1 MKLNQRRRKNKNLI
15 MKTYKSFMTEKKG
28 DTAIFTFGRFNPPT
42 VGHEKLVVATANV
55 ARREGG
61 DYFVY
66 PSHSQDS
73 KKNPLDQTTKI
84 RYMKKMF
91 SKHKTNIISSTG
103 RNALEIASE
112 LHDKEYT
119 NLVMVVGSDRVKDF
133 QSLLDRYNGDENKA
147 HGFYDFNSIKV
158 VSAGER
164 DPDAEGVSGMSA
176 SKMREAAVEGDYKT
190 FRKGTPSSLS
200 DKDTKL
206 MFNDIR
212 KGMRL
217 SVVKEGSKWKN
228 VDFTYEL
235 PEEKTLNE
243 EKQII
248 FEDYTTKNV
257 HTSHIAYDFFD
268 ELCNAMVTSNKN
280 HRFYIKESLMITD
293 RFLEIRKKALQE
305 QKINQYDFHE
315 LEFLGKKHFKLTEN
329 LDIDHLDNSFIYKY
343 ISEVKEYLLWGD
355 PESVKKYKKET
366 PGQVVEGK
374 LDTIIK
380 WLAKKLDIAHSAAQ
394 KLVIKAQERG
404 IDPHK
409 LQQKWAI
416 LSPTLIRLVSEYE
429 PKKQKPQGD

>member
-1 MKLNQRRRKNKNLI
+1 
-15 MKTYKSFMTEKKG
+15 MKTYKSFMTEEKG

-42 VGHEKLVVATANV
+42 LGHEKLVIAVANV

-61 DYFVY
+61 EYFVY
-66 PSHSQDS
+66 PSHSQDP
-73 KKNPLDQTTKI
+73 KKNPLDQTTRVK
-84 RYMKKMF
+84 YMKKMF
-91 SKHKTNIISSTG
+91 PKHKENIIISTG
-103 RNALEIASE
+103 KTALEIASE
-112 LHDKEYT
+112 LHDKGYT
-119 NLVMVVGSDRVKDF
+119 NLVMVVGSDRVKEF
-133 QSLLDRYNGDENKA
+133 QSMLDRYNGDENKA
-147 HGFYDFNSIKV
+147 HGFYDFDTIKV

-176 SKMREAAVEGDYKT
+176 SKMRQSAVEGDFKT
-190 FRKGTPSSLS
+190 FRSGIPSSLN
-200 DKDTKL
+200 DKDTKK

-228 VDFTYEL
+228 IDFTYEL

-243 EKQII
+243 EDQII
-248 FEDYTTKNV
+248 FEDYTTKNA
-257 HTSHIAYDFFD
+257 HTSCGAYDFFD
-268 ELCNAMVTSNKN
+268 ELCNTMITTNKK
-280 HRFYIKESLMITD
+280 HRFYIKESLIITD
-293 RFLEIRKKALQE
+293 RFLEIRKKVLQE

-343 ISEVKEYLLWGD
+343 ISEVKEYLEWGE

-374 LDTIIK
+374 IDKVIK
-380 WLAKKLDIAHSAAQ
+380 WLAKKLKIAHSAAQ
-394 KLVIKAQERG
+394 KLVIKAQEKG

>member
-1 MKLNQRRRKNKNLI
+1 
-15 MKTYKSFMTEKKG
+15 MKTYKSFMTEEKG

-42 VGHEKLVVATANV
+42 LGHEKLIIAVANV

-61 DYFVY
+61 EYFVY
-66 PSHSQDS
+66 PSHSQDP
-73 KKNPLDQTTKI
+73 KKNPLDQTTRVK
-84 RYMKKMF
+84 YMKKMF
-91 SKHKTNIISSTG
+91 PKHKENIITSTG
-103 RNALEIASE
+103 KTALEIASE
-112 LHDKEYT
+112 LHDKKYT
-119 NLVMVVGSDRVKDF
+119 NLVMVVGSDRVKEF
-133 QSLLDRYNGDENKA
+133 QSMLDRYNGDENKA
-147 HGFYDFNSIKV
+147 HGFYDFDTIKV

-176 SKMREAAVEGDYKT
+176 SKMRQSAVEGDFKT
-190 FRKGTPSSLS
+190 FRSGIPSSLN
-200 DKDTKL
+200 DKDTKK

-228 VDFTYEL
+228 IDFTYEL
-235 PEEKTLNE
+235 PEEKILNE
-243 EKQII
+243 EDQII
-248 FEDYTTKNV
+248 FEDYTTKNA
-257 HTSHIAYDFFD
+257 HTSYVAYDFFD
-268 ELCNAMVTSNKN
+268 ELCNGMHITNKK
-280 HRFYIKESLMITD
+280 HRFYIKESLIITD
-293 RFLEIRKKALQE
+293 RFLEIRKKVLQE

-343 ISEVKEYLLWGD
+343 ISEVKEYLEWGE
-355 PESVKKYKKET
+355 PKSVKKFKKET

-374 LDTIIK
+374 LDKVIK
-380 WLAKKLDIAHSAAQ
+380 WLTKKLNIAHSVAQ
-394 KLVIKAQERG
+394 KLVVKAQEHG

>member
-1 MKLNQRRRKNKNLI
+1 
-15 MKTYKSFMTEKKG
+15 MTEKKG

-61 DYFVY
+61 EYFVY
-66 PSHSQDS
+66 PSHTQDP

-235 PEEKTLNE
+235 PEEKILNE
-243 EKQII
+243 EEQII

-293 RFLEIRKKALQE
+293 RFLEIRHKALQE

-374 LDTIIK
+374 LDTVIK
-380 WLAKKLDIAHSAAQ
+380 WLAKKLNIAHSAAQ
-394 KLVIKAQERG
+394 KLVVKAQEKG

-416 LSPTLIRLVSEYE
+416 LSPTLIRLVSEYK
-429 PKKQKPQGD
+429 PKEQKPQGD

>member
-1 MKLNQRRRKNKNLI
+1 
-15 MKTYKSFMTEKKG
+15 MKTYKSFMTEEKG

-42 VGHEKLVVATANV
+42 VGHEKLVVAVANV

-91 SKHKTNIISSTG
+91 SKHKKNIIISTG
-103 RNALEIASE
+103 NNALDIASE

-217 SVVKEGSKWKN
+217 QVVKEGSKWKN

-243 EKQII
+243 EEQII
-248 FEDYTTKNV
+248 FEDYTTKNA

-268 ELCNAMVTSNKN
+268 ELCNAMVTTNKK
-280 HRFYIKESLMITD
+280 HRFYIKESLIITD
-293 RFLEIRKKALQE
+293 RFLEIRKEALRK

-343 ISEVKEYLLWGD
+343 ISEVKEYLQWGE
-355 PESVKKYKKET
+355 PESINKYKKET
-366 PGQVVEGK
+366 PGQVVESK
-374 LDTIIK
+374 IDKVIK
-380 WLAKKLDIAHSAAQ
+380 WLAKKLDITHSVAQ
-394 KLVIKAQERG
+394 KLVTKAQERG
-404 IDPHK
+404 IDPLK
-409 LQQKWAI
+409 LQQKWSI

>member
-1 MKLNQRRRKNKNLI
+1 
-15 MKTYKSFMTEKKG
+15 MKTYKSFMTEEKG

-42 VGHEKLVVATANV
+42 LGHEKLVIAVANV

-61 DYFVY
+61 EYFVY
-66 PSHSQDS
+66 PSHSQDP
-73 KKNPLDQTTKI
+73 KKNPLDQTTRVK
-84 RYMKKMF
+84 YMKKMF
-91 SKHKTNIISSTG
+91 PKHKENIIISTG
-103 RNALEIASE
+103 KTALEIASE
-112 LHDKEYT
+112 LHDKKYT
-119 NLVMVVGSDRVKDF
+119 NLVMVVGSDRVKEF
-133 QSLLDRYNGDENKA
+133 QSMLDRYNGDENKA
-147 HGFYDFNSIKV
+147 HGFYDFDTIKV

-176 SKMREAAVEGDYKT
+176 SKMRQSAVEGDFKT
-190 FRKGTPSSLS
+190 FRSGIPSSLN
-200 DKDTKL
+200 DKDTKK

-228 VDFTYEL
+228 IDFTYEL
-235 PEEKTLNE
+235 PEEKILNE
-243 EKQII
+243 EDQII
-248 FEDYTTKNV
+248 FEDYTTKNA
-257 HTSHIAYDFFD
+257 HTSYVAYDFFD
-268 ELCNAMVTSNKN
+268 ELCNGMHITNKN
-280 HRFYIKESLMITD
+280 HRFYIKESLIITD
-293 RFLEIRKKALQE
+293 RFLEIRKKVLQE

-343 ISEVKEYLLWGD
+343 ISEVKEYLEWGE

-374 LDTIIK
+374 IDKVIK
-380 WLAKKLDIAHSAAQ
+380 WLAKKLKIAHSAAQ
-394 KLVIKAQERG
+394 KLVIKAQEKG

>member
-1 MKLNQRRRKNKNLI
+1 
-15 MKTYKSFMTEKKG
+15 MKTYKSFMTEEKG

-42 VGHEKLVVATANV
+42 LGHEKLVIAVANV

-61 DYFVY
+61 EYFVY
-66 PSHSQDS
+66 PSHTQDP
-73 KKNPLDQTTKI
+73 KKNPLDQTTRVK
-84 RYMKKMF
+84 YMKKMF
-91 SKHKTNIISSTG
+91 PKHKENIITSTG
-103 RNALEIASE
+103 KTALEIASE
-112 LHDKEYT
+112 LHDKKYT
-119 NLVMVVGSDRVKDF
+119 NLVMVVGSDRVKEF
-133 QSLLDRYNGDENKA
+133 QSMLDRYNGDENKA
-147 HGFYDFNSIKV
+147 HGFYDFDTIKV

-176 SKMREAAVEGDYKT
+176 SKMREAAVEGDFKT
-190 FRKGTPSSLS
+190 FRSGIPSSLN
-200 DKDTKL
+200 DKDTKK

-228 VDFTYEL
+228 IDFTYEL
-235 PEEKTLNE
+235 PEEKILNE
-243 EKQII
+243 EDQII
-248 FEDYTTKNV
+248 FEDYTTKNA
-257 HTSHIAYDFFD
+257 HTSYVAYDFFD
-268 ELCNAMVTSNKN
+268 ELCNGMHITNKN
-280 HRFYIKESLMITD
+280 HRFYIKESLIITD
-293 RFLEIRKKALQE
+293 RFLEIRKKVLQE

-343 ISEVKEYLLWGD
+343 ISEVKEYLEWGE

-374 LDTIIK
+374 IDKVIK
-380 WLAKKLDIAHSAAQ
+380 WLAKKLKIAHSAAQ
-394 KLVIKAQERG
+394 KLVIKAQEKG

>member
-1 MKLNQRRRKNKNLI
+1 

-42 VGHEKLVVATANV
+42 LGHEKLVIAVANV

-61 DYFVY
+61 EYFVY
-66 PSHSQDS
+66 PSHSQDP
-73 KKNPLDQTTKI
+73 KKNPLDQTTKVK
-84 RYMKKMF
+84 YMKKMF
-91 SKHKTNIISSTG
+91 PKHKENIIISTG
-103 RNALEIASE
+103 KTALEIASE

-133 QSLLDRYNGDENKA
+133 QNLLDRYNGDDKA
-147 HGFYDFNSIKV
+147 HGFYDFDTIKV

-176 SKMREAAVEGDYKT
+176 SKMRESAVEGDFKT
-190 FRKGTPSSLS
+190 FRKGIPSSLN
-200 DKDTKL
+200 DKDTKK

-228 VDFTYEL
+228 IDFTYEL
-235 PEEKTLNE
+235 PEEKILNE
-243 EKQII
+243 EDQII
-248 FEDYTTKNV
+248 FEDYTTKNT
-257 HTSHIAYDFFD
+257 HTSCGAYDFFD
-268 ELCNAMVTSNKN
+268 ELCNTMITTNKK
-280 HRFYIKESLMITD
+280 HRFYIKESLIITD

-329 LDIDHLDNSFIYKY
+329 LDIDHIDNSFIYKY
-343 ISEVKEYLLWGD
+343 ISEVKEYLEWGE
-355 PESVKKYKKET
+355 PKSIKKYKKET

-374 LDTIIK
+374 IDKVIK
-380 WLAKKLDIAHSAAQ
+380 WLAKKMDIAHHVAQ
-394 KLVIKAQERG
+394 ELVVKAQNKG
-404 IDPHK
+404 INPLK

-416 LSPTLIRLVSEYE
+416 LSPTLLRLVAEYT

>member
-1 MKLNQRRRKNKNLI
+1 
-15 MKTYKSFMTEKKG
+15 MKTYKSFMTEEKG

-42 VGHEKLVVATANV
+42 LGHEKLVIAVANV

-61 DYFVY
+61 EYFVY
-66 PSHSQDS
+66 PSHSQDP
-73 KKNPLDQTTKI
+73 KKNPLDQTTRVK
-84 RYMKKMF
+84 YMKKMF
-91 SKHKTNIISSTG
+91 PKHKENIITSTG
-103 RNALEIASE
+103 KTALEIASE
-112 LHDKEYT
+112 LHDKKYT
-119 NLVMVVGSDRVKDF
+119 NLVMVVGSDRVKEF
-133 QSLLDRYNGDENKA
+133 QSMLDRYNGDENKA
-147 HGFYDFNSIKV
+147 HGFYDFDTIKV

-176 SKMREAAVEGDYKT
+176 SKMRESAVEGDFKT
-190 FRKGTPSSLS
+190 FRSGIPSSLN
-200 DKDTKL
+200 DKDTKK

-228 VDFTYEL
+228 IDFTYEL
-235 PEEKTLNE
+235 PEEKILNE
-243 EKQII
+243 EDQII
-248 FEDYTTKNV
+248 FEDYTTKNA
-257 HTSHIAYDFFD
+257 HTSYVAYDFFD
-268 ELCNAMVTSNKN
+268 ELCNGMHITNKN
-280 HRFYIKESLMITD
+280 HRFYIKESLIITD
-293 RFLEIRKKALQE
+293 RFLEIRKKVLQE

-343 ISEVKEYLLWGD
+343 ISEVKEYLEWGE

-374 LDTIIK
+374 IDKVIK
-380 WLAKKLDIAHSAAQ
+380 WLAKKLKIAHSAAQ
-394 KLVIKAQERG
+394 KLVIKAQEKG

>member
-1 MKLNQRRRKNKNLI
+1 
-15 MKTYKSFMTEKKG
+15 MTEEKG

-42 VGHEKLVVATANV
+42 LGHEKLIIAVANV

-61 DYFVY
+61 EYFVY
-66 PSHSQDS
+66 PSHSQDP
-73 KKNPLDQTTKI
+73 KKNPLDQTTKVK
-84 RYMKKMF
+84 YMKKMF
-91 SKHKTNIISSTG
+91 PKHKENIIISTG
-103 RNALEIASE
+103 KTALEIASE
-112 LHDKEYT
+112 LHDKKYT
-119 NLVMVVGSDRVKDF
+119 NLVMVVGSDRVKEF
-133 QSLLDRYNGDENKA
+133 QSMLDRYNGDENKA
-147 HGFYDFNSIKV
+147 HGFYDFDTIKV

-176 SKMREAAVEGDYKT
+176 SKMRESAVEGDFKT
-190 FRKGTPSSLS
+190 FRSGIPSSLN
-200 DKDTKL
+200 DKDTKK

-228 VDFTYEL
+228 IDFTYEL
-235 PEEKTLNE
+235 PEEKILNDE
-243 EKQII
+243 DQII
-248 FEDYTTKNV
+248 FEDYTTKNA
-257 HTSHIAYDFFD
+257 HTSCGAYDFFD
-268 ELCNAMVTSNKN
+268 ELCNGMLTTNKK
-280 HRFYIKESLMITD
+280 HRFYIKESLIITD

-315 LEFLGKKHFKLTEN
+315 LEFLGKKHFKLAEN

-343 ISEVKEYLLWGD
+343 ISEVKEYLEWGE

-374 LDTIIK
+374 IDKVIK
-380 WLAKKLDIAHSAAQ
+380 WLAKKLKIAHSAAQ
-394 KLVIKAQERG
+394 KLVIKAQEKG

>member
-1 MKLNQRRRKNKNLI
+1 
-15 MKTYKSFMTEKKG
+15 MTEEKG

-42 VGHEKLVVATANV
+42 LGHEKLVIAVANV

-61 DYFVY
+61 EYFVY
-66 PSHSQDS
+66 PSHTQDP
-73 KKNPLDQTTKI
+73 KKNPLDQTTRVK
-84 RYMKKMF
+84 YMKKMF
-91 SKHKTNIISSTG
+91 PKHKENIIISTG
-103 RNALEIASE
+103 KTALEIASE
-112 LHDKEYT
+112 LHDKKYT
-119 NLVMVVGSDRVKDF
+119 NLVMVVGSDRVKEF
-133 QSLLDRYNGDENKA
+133 QSMLDRYNGDENKA
-147 HGFYDFNSIKV
+147 HGFYDFDTIKV

-176 SKMREAAVEGDYKT
+176 SKMRQSAVEGDFKT
-190 FRKGTPSSLS
+190 FRSGIPSSLN
-200 DKDTKL
+200 DKDTKK

-228 VDFTYEL
+228 IDFTYEL
-235 PEEKTLNE
+235 PEEKILNE
-243 EKQII
+243 EDQII
-248 FEDYTTKNV
+248 FEDYTTKNA
-257 HTSHIAYDFFD
+257 HTSCGAYDFFD
-268 ELCNAMVTSNKN
+268 ELCNGMLTTNKK
-280 HRFYIKESLMITD
+280 HRFYIKESLIITD
-293 RFLEIRKKALQE
+293 RFLEIRKKVLQE

-315 LEFLGKKHFKLTEN
+315 LELLGKKHFKLAEN

-343 ISEVKEYLLWGD
+343 ISEVKEYLEWGE

-374 LDTIIK
+374 IDKVIK
-380 WLAKKLDIAHSAAQ
+380 WLAKKLKIAHSAAQ
-394 KLVIKAQERG
+394 KLVIKAQEKG

>member
-1 MKLNQRRRKNKNLI
+1 
-15 MKTYKSFMTEKKG
+15 MKTYKSFMTEEKG

-42 VGHEKLVVATANV
+42 LGHEKLVIAVANV

-61 DYFVY
+61 EYFVY
-66 PSHSQDS
+66 PSHSQDP
-73 KKNPLDQTTKI
+73 KKNPLDQTTRVK
-84 RYMKKMF
+84 YMKKMF
-91 SKHKTNIISSTG
+91 PKHKENIIISTG
-103 RNALEIASE
+103 KTALEIASE
-112 LHDKEYT
+112 LHDKKYT
-119 NLVMVVGSDRVKDF
+119 NLVMVVGSDRVKEF
-133 QSLLDRYNGDENKA
+133 QSMLDRYNGDENKA
-147 HGFYDFNSIKV
+147 HGFYDFDTIKV

-176 SKMREAAVEGDYKT
+176 SKMREAAVEGDFKT
-190 FRKGTPSSLS
+190 FRSGIPSSLN
-200 DKDTKL
+200 DKDTKK

-228 VDFTYEL
+228 IDFTYEL
-235 PEEKTLNE
+235 PEEKILNDE
-243 EKQII
+243 DQII
-248 FEDYTTKNV
+248 FEDYTTKNA
-257 HTSHIAYDFFD
+257 HTSCGAYDFFD
-268 ELCNAMVTSNKN
+268 ELCNGMLTTNKK
-280 HRFYIKESLMITD
+280 HRFYIKESLIITD
-293 RFLEIRKKALQE
+293 RFLEIRKKVLQE

-343 ISEVKEYLLWGD
+343 ISEVKEYLEWGE

-374 LDTIIK
+374 IDKVIK
-380 WLAKKLDIAHSAAQ
+380 WLAKKLKIAHSAAQ
-394 KLVIKAQERG
+394 KLVIKAQEQG

>member
-1 MKLNQRRRKNKNLI
+1 
-15 MKTYKSFMTEKKG
+15 MKTYKSFMTEEKG

-42 VGHEKLVVATANV
+42 VGHEKLVVAVANV

-84 RYMKKMF
+84 KYMKKMF
-91 SKHKTNIISSTG
+91 SKHKKNIITSTG

-119 NLVMVVGSDRVKDF
+119 NLVMVVGSDRVQDF
-133 QSLLDRYNGDENKA
+133 QKILDKYNGEDKG
-147 HGFYDFNSIKV
+147 HGFYDFDTIKV

-176 SKMREAAVEGDYKT
+176 SKMRQSAVEGDYKT

-217 SVVKEGSKWKN
+217 EVVKEGSKWKN
-228 VDFTYEL
+228 VDFEYEL

-243 EKQII
+243 EEQVI

-257 HTSHIAYDFFD
+257 HTSCEAYDFFD
-268 ELCNAMVTSNKN
+268 ELCNAMVTSNKKN
-280 HRFYIKESLMITD
+280 RFYIKESLIITD
-293 RFLEIRKKALQE
+293 KFLEIRKEALQE

-343 ISEVKEYLLWGD
+343 ISEVKEYLEWGE
-355 PESVKKYKKET
+355 PKSVNKYKKET
-366 PGQVVEGK
+366 PGQIVEGK
-374 LDTIIK
+374 FDKVIK

-394 KLVIKAQERG
+394 KLVVKAQEKG

-416 LSPTLIRLVSEYE
+416 LSPTLIRLVSEYK
-429 PKKQKPQGD
+429 PKEQKPQGD